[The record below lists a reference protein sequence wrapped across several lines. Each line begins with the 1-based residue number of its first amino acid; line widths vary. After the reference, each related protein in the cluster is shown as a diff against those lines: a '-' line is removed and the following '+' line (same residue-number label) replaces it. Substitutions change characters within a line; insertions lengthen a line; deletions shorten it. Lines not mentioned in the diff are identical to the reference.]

1 MERASTREREAWLG
15 WAGVDPP
22 RARRRAGVSIKAII
36 FVFTVLICMRFRMAS
51 TVARCIVSLG
61 SKIRPLYSNWETSWI
76 GYERGSEVG
85 KGEYT

>member
-1 MERASTREREAWLG
+1 MGTYSHIELTRSDKETARAREA
-15 WAGVDPP
+15 
-22 RARRRAGVSIKAII
+22 R
-36 FVFTVLICMRFRMAS
+36 RMAS

-61 SKIRPLYSNWETSWI
+61 SKIRPRYSNWETSRI